1 MGKRLIVIGAG
12 PMGLYAAFLAARR
25 NLDVTVLERD
35 RIGASL
41 LGWGPTRLFSPLS
54 MNAPA
59 AVLQALPGLPAG
71 DALLTGPEMVERV
84 LLPLSRHPLLYDRV
98 KTGRRVLAIGRAGM
112 RRLDFAGHPVR
123 QEKPF
128 RLLVEDDAGERM
140 MEADFVFDAG
150 GSTTPGAAGA
160 GGMPAVGERAVEGR
174 ILRSLGSLEAFLA
187 DAPRGRL
194 LLIGHGHSAAQ
205 AMVLLSAAVHSRGNL
220 QVTWAFRSRHRRPIP
235 EVAEDPLPARAAVA
249 AAANDL
255 AAAPPPGLEVRRGVS
270 LSALERITGSGRSEA
285 RSRDRSG
292 ERSGEGSGNRSGERL
307 EAAFTAGPSLE
318 VDTVA
323 AFTGYRPDLTYLSEL
338 ALDLSP
344 VSEGTRRLHAVLAGA
359 SDCLSVPAP
368 QAADL
373 DSGEAGLFL
382 IGAKSYG
389 RSNAFLLRDGIRHV
403 ESILGRIA

>member
-25 NLDVTVLERD
+25 HLDVTVLERD

-41 LGWGPTRLFSPLS
+41 LGWGPARLFSPLS

-59 AVLQALPGLPAG
+59 AVLEALPGLPAG

-98 KTGRRVLAIGRAGM
+98 KTGRRVLAMGRAGM

-123 QEKPF
+123 QEKAF
-128 RLLVEDDAGERM
+128 RLLVEEDAGERM
-140 MEADFVFDAG
+140 LEADFVFDAG
-150 GSTTPGAAGA
+150 GSALPCAAGA
-160 GGMPAVGERAVEGR
+160 GGIPAAGERAAEGR

-187 DAPRGRL
+187 DAPKGRV

-205 AMVLLSAAVHSRGNL
+205 ALALLSAASRSVGNL
-220 QVTWAFRSRHRRPIP
+220 HVTWAFRSRHLRPVP
-235 EVAEDPLPARAAVA
+235 ETAGDPLPARAALVA
-249 AAANDL
+249 AANRL

-270 LSALERITGSGRSEA
+270 LAALERLIGP
-285 RSRDRSG
+285 DRSG
-292 ERSGEGSGNRSGERL
+292 ERL
-307 EAAFTAGPSLE
+307 KAVFTAGPSLE
-318 VDTVA
+318 VDTVV
-323 AFTGYRPDLTYLSEL
+323 AFTGSRPDLSYLGEMT
-338 ALDLSP
+338 LDLSP
-344 VSEGTRRLHAVLAGA
+344 VSEGTRRLYGVLAGA

-368 QAADL
+368 QAGDL
-373 DSGEAGLFL
+373 DSGEPGFFL

-403 ESILGRIA
+403 EMILDRLA

>member
-59 AVLQALPGLPAG
+59 AVLEALPGLPSE

-98 KTGRRVLAIGRAGM
+98 KTGRRVLAMGRAGM

-128 RLLVEDDAGERM
+128 RILVEDDVGERIL
-140 MEADFVFDAG
+140 EADLVFDSG
-150 GSTTPGAAGA
+150 GSALPCAAGA
-160 GGMPAVGERAVEGR
+160 GGMPAVGERAAEGR

-187 DAPRGRL
+187 DAPEGRV
-194 LLIGHGHSAAQ
+194 LLIGHGHSAAR
-205 AMVLLSAAVHSRGNL
+205 AIVLLSGAARSQGNL

-235 EVAEDPLPARAAVA
+235 ETAGDPLPARAADV

-270 LSALERITGSGRSEA
+270 LSALERVT
-285 RSRDRSG
+285 
-292 ERSGEGSGNRSGERL
+292 GNRLR
-307 EAAFTAGPSLE
+307 AAFTAGPSLE

-323 AFTGYRPDLTYLSEL
+323 AFTGYRPDLSYLGEL

-368 QAADL
+368 QGADL
-373 DSGEAGLFL
+373 DSGEPGFFL
-382 IGAKSYG
+382 IGAKSFG

-403 ESILGRIA
+403 ELILDRLA